1 MGAALA
7 VALAPPAGPA
17 GPAAAADFSKVGVCL
32 LQRCQLELAGC
43 LADPT
48 CAGSLLCL
56 QTCQGKPDEADCQVK
71 CGDQFNDAAVQRFNS
86 CAVTNGKCVPKREDG
101 DSVYPVPAPRDLVRD
116 FPVDRFVG
124 DWWITAGQ
132 NDLFDTFDCQRHTFT
147 NPGPGKTAGNIRWRV
162 QDQAQQ
168 KLGRKGAFLE
178 NEVLQEFVQRK
189 DKPYLLENHDN
200 EFLHYTDDWYVVDY
214 QIDGDAATDFVLVY
228 YRGSNDAWDG
238 YGGAT
243 VYTRAR
249 EFPEAIRNRVT
260 KKLKPL
266 GYDFRQDFVIT
277 NNSCQAQP
285 PPLVS
290 EEVLEEETK
299 RAGLL
304 IERGTKLRADAVLSN
319 DVLRAL
325 AQYSNQIEESDL
337 RKAAGL
343 AEKGL
348 LRADDFL
355 SAKQLSSL
363 GQLADRV
370 KGVFG
375 GGE

>member
-1 MGAALA
+1 MSLAPALGAGAAD
-7 VALAPPAGPA
+7 VG
-17 GPAAAADFSKVGVCL
+17 KVGVCL
-32 LQRCQLELAGC
+32 LQQCQLELAGC

-56 QTCQGKPDEADCQVK
+56 QTCQGRPDEADCEVK

-86 CAVTNGKCVPKREDG
+86 CAVTRGKCVPKREDG
-101 DSVYPVPAPRDLVRD
+101 ETIYQVPDPKLLAPG

-132 NDLFDTFDCQRHTFT
+132 NELFDIFDCQRHTFT
-147 NPGPGKTAGNIRWRV
+147 NPEPGKFAGNIRWRV

-168 KLGRKGAFLE
+168 KLGRRGAFVG

-200 EFLHYTDDWYVVDY
+200 EFLHYSDDWYVVDY
-214 QIDGDAATDFVLVY
+214 QIDGDESKDFVLIY

-238 YGGAT
+238 YGGAV
-243 VYTRAR
+243 VYTKSK
-249 EFPEAIRNRVT
+249 EFPEAIRSRVSE
-260 KKLKPL
+260 KIKPL
-266 GYDFRQDFVIT
+266 GYNFKKDFVIT
-277 NNSCQAQP
+277 DNSCKPQP

-304 IERGTKLRADAVLSN
+304 LERGTKLRADSVLSN

-325 AQYSNQIEESDL
+325 AQYSQQIEESDL
-337 RKAAGL
+337 LKAAGQ
-343 AEKGL
+343 AKKGL

-375 GGE
+375 AGP